1 MENKWTSGSS
11 TMHQLESARLRS
23 RLKARVT
30 KGSPLIYDVSQH
42 VHETWR
48 IISLSSLQK
57 KLQISAVGMIDVIC
71 KQAQNSKQA
80 HTTKP
85 HYR

>member
-1 MENKWTSGSS
+1 
-11 TMHQLESARLRS
+11 MHQLESARLRS
-23 RLKARVT
+23 RQRAARVT
-30 KGSPLIYDVSQH
+30 KGSPLIYNVYCRNTYTKLS
-42 VHETWR
+42 EF
-48 IISLSSLQK
+48 ISLSSLQK
-57 KLQISAVGMIDVIC
+57 KLQISAVGMIDAIC

>member
-11 TMHQLESARLRS
+11 TMHQLESARLS
-23 RLKARVT
+23 VT
-30 KGSPLIYDVSQH
+30 KRSPLIYDVSQH

-71 KQAQNSKQA
+71 KQSQNSKQA